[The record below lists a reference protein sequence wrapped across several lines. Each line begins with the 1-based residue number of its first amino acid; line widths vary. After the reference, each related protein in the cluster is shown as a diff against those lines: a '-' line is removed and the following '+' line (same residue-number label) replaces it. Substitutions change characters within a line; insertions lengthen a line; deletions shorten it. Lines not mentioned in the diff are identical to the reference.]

1 MVIIV
6 MSRSEEIVVGAI
18 VFVILWI
25 LASLIWLIWLDGI
38 YVPIA
43 GLITSGLGTG
53 VITGVISVNR

>member
-1 MVIIV
+1 MVTII
-6 MSRSEEIVVGAI
+6 MSRSEEIIVSAV
-18 VFVILWI
+18 VFVILWF
-25 LASLIWLIWLDGI
+25 LASFIWSIWLDGI

>member
-1 MVIIV
+1 

-18 VFVILWI
+18 VFVILWL
-25 LASLIWLIWLDGI
+25 LASLIWSIWLDGI

>member
-1 MVIIV
+1 

-25 LASLIWLIWLDGI
+25 LSSFIWSIWLDDI

-43 GLITSGLGTG
+43 GLITSELGTG

>member
-1 MVIIV
+1 

>member
-1 MVIIV
+1 

-25 LASLIWLIWLDGI
+25 LSSFIWSIWLDEI

>member
-25 LASLIWLIWLDGI
+25 LASLIWSIWLDGI